1 MEQDEARA
9 GNGMN
14 RVRTGIKGFDDL
26 VQGGVPEG
34 STVLV
39 CGTPGTGKTI
49 FALEYLYRGA
59 MDFKEKG
66 LYVTFEQTVDALKQQ
81 AAMFGWNLDALLKK
95 KQIEIWSIPVED
107 LDHTVGDTILGYV
120 KTKGIKRL
128 VVDSLS
134 TLAIN
139 APIYQPVKD
148 IALVDI
154 MKQKSFFSPPILG
167 DIIVRRYIYSL
178 VNELQRLKRC
188 TTFLVSEG
196 TNGGEYLTRDTV
208 SEFAC
213 DGIVHIAFESVASG
227 FSRSLTVRKMRETK
241 NDPNTHPVEISK
253 TGITVHSIVRQYGEP
268 DHGGYR

>member
-1 MEQDEARA
+1 MAQDEEHP
-9 GNGMN
+9 GCGVN
-14 RVRTGIKGFDDL
+14 RVRTGIKGFDEL
-26 VQGGVPEG
+26 VQGGIPLG
-34 STVLV
+34 SSVLV

-49 FALEYLYRGA
+49 FALEFLYRGA
-59 MDFKEKG
+59 TEFKEKG

-95 KQIEIWSIPVED
+95 KQIEVWSIPVED

-128 VVDSLS
+128 VVDSIS

-178 VNELQRLKRC
+178 VNELQRLKHC
-188 TTFLVSEG
+188 TTLLISEG
-196 TNGGEYLTRDTV
+196 TNGGDYLTRDTV

-213 DGIVHIAFESVASG
+213 DGIVHLAFESVAAG
-227 FSRSLTVRKMRETK
+227 HARNLTVRKMRETK
-241 NDPNTHPVEISK
+241 NDLNTHPVEIGRS
-253 TGITVHSIVRQYGEP
+253 GIVVHSIVREYGEP
-268 DHGGYR
+268 DHQSTR

>member
-1 MEQDEARA
+1 
-9 GNGMN
+9 MN
-14 RVRTGIKGFDDL
+14 ITRVKSGIRGFDEL
-26 VQGGVPEG
+26 VQGGIPQG
-34 STVLV
+34 SSVVV

-49 FALEYLYRGA
+49 FALEFLFRGA
-59 MDFKEKG
+59 TEFNDKC

-81 AAMFGWNLDALLKK
+81 ASMFGWNLEPLLKSK
-95 KQIEIWSIPVED
+95 KLEIWSIPIDD

-120 KTKGIKRL
+120 KTKNIKRL

-178 VNELQRLKRC
+178 VNELQHVKHC
-188 TTFLVSEG
+188 TTLLISEG

-208 SEFAC
+208 SEFAS
-213 DGIVHIAFESVASG
+213 DGIVHLAFESVASG
-227 FSRSLTVRKMRETK
+227 YARSITVRKLRETK
-241 NDPNTHPVEISK
+241 NDPNTHPLEIAK
-253 TGITVHSIVRQYGEP
+253 TGVVVHSIVRQYGEP
-268 DHGGYR
+268 DRDGVYR